1 MYPIDRFSTLWGA
14 VRLWHI
20 RWAQVGEKTQLRGL
34 GESLEET
41 NRGELTL
48 RILYP
53 LARWL
58 EEKHGRDSLAQ
69 ICTRAR
75 ITPDDLDG
83 RATWVSL
90 QQFET
95 LIAEARALMAD
106 DAEFKEACTHQFG
119 QGGYGALRFVVMAL
133 SPKAVYEQ
141 CVKSFKVVSA
151 ISRGEFVAHSSTHF
165 ICRYFSTQPESRLM
179 CLSRMAQIEKL
190 PTLWGLPSAQLQDK
204 KCITRGDDCCEYE
217 VRTYQHRRDLPVVV
231 GAVAGLLLGLVITT
245 FDLGAPLVGLMALI
259 GAAIGY
265 ATEQRR
271 TNRVNLA
278 YGQELHDAFARIARE
293 DAEARRELFE
303 LSQRQRDWDRM
314 MQSKIA
320 ERSAAMQEVVER
332 LSALNKARQNTLR
345 GVSHDLRNPLTWL
358 SVETDF
364 LRQYLADAGPQAQEL
379 VENHEQAVE
388 RMKRLLGEL
397 MQIAISDTSMIP
409 LEGKTMDVTD
419 LSERL
424 RKRLSALVRDRDVR
438 VSVFSNRETPTTIV
452 TDALVFDRVVDNL
465 LTNAAKYTTR
475 GSIVVELD
483 GTPGFLTIKVSDT
496 GAGIKPEEIEQI
508 FEAKKG
514 IILRG
519 NLESYGVG
527 LSVVVQLLDQIGGKL
542 EVMSKEGQGSTFWAH
557 FPIVMKS
564 DGETAKRSDDAFGRV
579 VTIRRIASS

>member
-1 MYPIDRFSTLWGA
+1 
-14 VRLWHI
+14 
-20 RWAQVGEKTQLRGL
+20 VGEKAQLREL
-34 GESLEET
+34 TESLDDS
-41 NRGELTL
+41 GSADLTL

-58 EEKHGRDSLAQ
+58 EDQHGTERLEE
-69 ICTRAR
+69 ICASAGIKRG
-75 ITPDDLDG
+75 DLDG
-83 RATWVSL
+83 RASWVSL
-90 QQFET
+90 PQFES
-95 LIAEARALMAD
+95 LISQARALMAD
-106 DAEFKEACTHQFG
+106 DAEFKQACTYQFG

-141 CVKSFKVVSA
+141 CVKSFSVVSA
-151 ISRGEFVAHSSTHF
+151 ISRGEFVALSSTHF
-165 ICRYFSTQPESRLM
+165 ICRYFSSKPESKLL

-190 PTLWGLPSAQLQDK
+190 PTLWGLPSAQLQDR

-217 VRTYQHRRDLPVVV
+217 VRTYQHRRDLPVVL
-231 GAVAGLLLGLVITT
+231 GAVVGLLLGLAVTSFELTIPIVGV
-245 FDLGAPLVGLMALI
+245 LGLL

-265 ATEQRR
+265 AVEQRR

-278 YGQELHDAFARIARE
+278 FGQELHDAFARIALE
-293 DAEARRELFE
+293 DADARRELFE

-314 MQSKIA
+314 LQARVA
-320 ERSAAMQEVVER
+320 EQSAAMQDVVER
-332 LSALNKARQNTLR
+332 LSALNKARQDTLR

-364 LRQYLADAGPQAQEL
+364 LRQYLADAGPQAHEL

-465 LTNAAKYTTR
+465 LTNAAKYTSR

-496 GAGIKPEEIEQI
+496 GHGIKQEEIAKI
-508 FEAKKG
+508 FEARKG
-514 IILRG
+514 HVPRG
-519 NLESYGVG
+519 TVDSYGLG

-557 FPIVMKS
+557 FPIVMKN
-564 DGETAKRSDDAFGRV
+564 DRDPHKRSDDVFERV
-579 VTIRRIASS
+579 VTIRRTASS